1 MLIDNSLFDISK
13 GLFPLPLSNF
23 SFLGENPEF
32 NEETSEILYTLNPE
46 DEIKEE
52 EKEEILMKQE
62 YKNKE
67 LKNEYIKI
75 NIEKHLRQN
84 NIKNVLN
91 PNDSKLK
98 DFDKKTVKQFLR
110 SVKNME
116 NKIIRDLGYKKKISL
131 GKYSNF
137 LKSNDLNEI
146 RHKTLKEIF
155 AAISPK
161 NIYFINLFSSIEFK
175 KGKTALMELNKLTF
189 EEMYDYYIQDCKCI
203 ISGNHLYNL
212 TGKFKTLKD
221 ISKQNKKKLKKN
233 KIKRNNKRLDKK
245 EGEKSKEIE
254 PEVCAIIID

>member
-1 MLIDNSLFDISK
+1 
-13 GLFPLPLSNF
+13 
-23 SFLGENPEF
+23 
-32 NEETSEILYTLNPE
+32 
-46 DEIKEE
+46 
-52 EKEEILMKQE
+52 
-62 YKNKE
+62 
-67 LKNEYIKI
+67 
-75 NIEKHLRQN
+75 
-84 NIKNVLN
+84 
-91 PNDSKLK
+91 
-98 DFDKKTVKQFLR
+98 VKQFLR

-131 GKYSNF
+131 GKYNNF
-137 LKSNDLNEI
+137 LKNNDLSEI
-146 RHKTLKEIF
+146 KQKTLKEIF

-221 ISKQNKKKLKKN
+221 VSKQNKKKLKKN
-233 KIKRNNKRLDKK
+233 KIKRNNKRRDKK
-245 EGEKSKEIE
+245 EGEKPKEIE